1 MTAMAQALMRHSSVE
16 LTMKAYTDV
25 RLLDLR
31 SDVERIAPGIG
42 TKKDPC

>member
-1 MTAMAQALMRHSSVE
+1 MRHSSVE

-31 SDVERIAPGIG
+31 RDVERIAPGRDAFPAPADERL
-42 TKKDPC
+42 TSA